1 MLNNFKKVMKL
12 DIDEFIK
19 LVNSKYDTT
28 VHYYPHNCDFEDRC
42 YTCYQNDECNGARNN
57 ENQYNLLLVMTNNII
72 KYNIFVCEI
81 EYFNNDKIEYI
92 TVVVE

>member
-12 DIDEFIK
+12 DIDEFIN

-28 VHYYPHNCDFEDRC
+28 VHYYPHSCNFEDRC
-42 YTCYQNDECNGARNN
+42 YTCYQNDECNYTRNK
-57 ENQYNLLLVMTNNII
+57 ENQYNLLLVMAKNIV